1 MRCKRRW
8 NYAELS
14 CVKRTGLQILTEP
27 FMVGF
32 VNYAINLRMM
42 QSPMHPIDSIIR
54 EQKKAR
60 RKVRTLINRRE
71 VGRTMVL
78 KQRDKSSRM
87 YPHHHTASNIPS
99 PPPGTKAMSR
109 VSSLERRAGSFVF
122 PA

>member
-32 VNYAINLRMM
+32 VNYAIDLRMM

-60 RKVRTLINRRE
+60 RKIRTLINRQE
-71 VGRTMVL
+71 GRTYNGIEA
-78 KQRDKSSRM
+78 KR
-87 YPHHHTASNIPS
+87 
-99 PPPGTKAMSR
+99 
-109 VSSLERRAGSFVF
+109 
-122 PA
+122 